1 MRGPAAGPVRLM
13 PTSSDPAWS
22 SAPLALIEAP
32 LIPRPWGGLRLA
44 ELKGEPASAERM
56 GESFEAACDPTDGE
70 AAAHPSTV
78 AHPNGNRAALPALL
92 AAQDVAMLGAEVV
105 AQEGPRLPL
114 LPKFLDVA
122 GLLSVQAHPPGNPEL
137 YVVLEAGPKA
147 ALYLGF
153 KETLDPAPWLARWQ
167 DGLKKLPALQ
177 AAAGDF
183 DAFNRWSLGKDSA
196 SLASLPEALRADAES
211 LRQLNRDT
219 LEIMNRLPLKAGEV
233 LFNAQ
238 EDAAG
243 RLSAAVHA
251 LGTAHGDAG
260 QALILEIR
268 RPGVTF
274 RAWDHGRLP
283 QRNVDPATALA
294 ASPLQASCP
303 DDFKVTIRPGPTAC
317 LARCEAF
324 TAWRLAPE
332 DGAPLQRDTQERVRT
347 LHVLEG
353 TALIESAGGALRLRR
368 GQSAL
373 LPARLGSWTLT
384 GPAVAVEA
392 APGAVP

>member
-1 MRGPAAGPVRLM
+1 M

-153 KETLDPAPWLARWQ
+153 KETLDPARWLARWQ

-177 AAAGDF
+177 AAAGD
-183 DAFNRWSLGKDSA
+183 RKS
-196 SLASLPEALRADAES
+196 
-211 LRQLNRDT
+211 
-219 LEIMNRLPLKAGEV
+219 V
-233 LFNAQ
+233 
-238 EDAAG
+238 
-243 RLSAAVHA
+243 V
-251 LGTAHGDAG
+251 
-260 QALILEIR
+260 
-268 RPGVTF
+268 
-274 RAWDHGRLP
+274 
-283 QRNVDPATALA
+283 
-294 ASPLQASCP
+294 
-303 DDFKVTIRPGPTAC
+303 
-317 LARCEAF
+317 
-324 TAWRLAPE
+324 
-332 DGAPLQRDTQERVRT
+332 
-347 LHVLEG
+347 
-353 TALIESAGGALRLRR
+353 
-368 GQSAL
+368 
-373 LPARLGSWTLT
+373 
-384 GPAVAVEA
+384 
-392 APGAVP
+392 